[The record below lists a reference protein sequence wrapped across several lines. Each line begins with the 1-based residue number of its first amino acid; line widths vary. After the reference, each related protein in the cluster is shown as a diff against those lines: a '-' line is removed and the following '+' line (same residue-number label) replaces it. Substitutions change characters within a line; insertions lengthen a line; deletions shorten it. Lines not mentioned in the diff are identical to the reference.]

1 MDELVLSVE
10 NSTYPLSFSADTYKN
25 KINAHIVVKISAHIV
40 VKINAHIFV
49 KHICN
54 PFVLATLDGR

>member
-1 MDELVLSVE
+1 MWMDELVLSVE

-25 KINAHIVVKISAHIV
+25 KINAHIVVKINAHIV
-40 VKINAHIFV
+40 V